1 LRCFVHACPTQWKQ
15 WLALAKFWYNSS
27 YHTSLNSTPFEIL
40 YGQQPRHL
48 GTNITESCAIPDL
61 QVWLIERHTMVQ
73 LLQQRLLRAQQCQKM
88 QVDKHRSERSFE
100 VGDSVYLKLQPY
112 VQSSIATRAS
122 HKLSFLYFGPY
133 QIIAKV
139 GAVASWSLCNSPCI
153 SCLSTQEGA
162 TTCNTSF
169 FWTPSLH

>member
-1 LRCFVHACPTQWKQ
+1 
-15 WLALAKFWYNSS
+15 
-27 YHTSLNSTPFEIL
+27 
-40 YGQQPRHL
+40 
-48 GTNITESCAIPDL
+48 
-61 QVWLIERHTMVQ
+61 MVQ

-139 GAVASWSLCNSPCI
+139 GAVAS
-153 SCLSTQEGA
+153 
-162 TTCNTSF
+162 
-169 FWTPSLH
+169 